1 MTGAALRPELDS
13 GAVVAGLA
21 ALAQE
26 TRLAVFRLLVQRGRS
41 GETAGEI
48 ARQLGVPP
56 QTLSFHLKEMAHA
69 GLLEQRRV
77 GRNIYCAIDFEHVR
91 RLAGYLVGSCC
102 AGESESEEEP

>member
-1 MTGAALRPELDS
+1 MATAATDLEPAS
-13 GAVVAGLA
+13 VVRGLA

-26 TRLAVFRLLVQRGRS
+26 TRLAAFLLLVRKGLA

-56 QTLSFHLKEMAHA
+56 QTLSFHMKEMARA

-77 GRNIYCAIDFEHVR
+77 GRNIYCAIDFEQVR
-91 RLAGYLVGSCC
+91 RLGVYLLGSCC
-102 AGESESEEEP
+102 ADTSEEEP